1 MNTLEELV
9 KSLNEIYD
17 GDPWHGPTIKKIL
30 SDIPTEKVDSRIG
43 QGHSI
48 IEIVLHMA
56 AWKNFVVHKLQGDPD
71 FDISDETNFP
81 KGKDWGNALVELE
94 EIHQQLLSA
103 IASFDPK
110 KLQDLVPHRKYSFH
124 KLLHGIVH
132 HDLYHLGQI
141 TMIIKQ
147 F

>member
-1 MNTLEELV
+1 MKTLQELV
-9 KSLNEIYD
+9 QSLNEIFD

-30 SDIPTEKVDSRIG
+30 SDIPAEKVDSKIG

-56 AWKNFVVHKLQGDPD
+56 AWKNFVVHKLQGDTD
-71 FDISDETNFP
+71 FDISEETNFP
-81 KGKDWGNALVELE
+81 KRRDWGKALIELE
-94 EIHQQLLSA
+94 ESHKHLVSA
-103 IASFDPK
+103 IASFDPQ